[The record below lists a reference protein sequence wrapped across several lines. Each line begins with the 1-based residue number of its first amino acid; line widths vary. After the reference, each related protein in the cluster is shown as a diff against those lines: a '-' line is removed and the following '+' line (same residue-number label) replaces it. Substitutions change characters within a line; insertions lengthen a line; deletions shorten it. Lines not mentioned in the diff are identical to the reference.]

1 MADPDF
7 SLFKE
12 VFIEH
17 CSRTLEDFSKTE
29 GNQDVYAVVLDA
41 EPTYG
46 RVLLRWNTLAALQK
60 TIESYY
66 DSYTPNQ
73 VNGRN
78 GLKFN
83 AGDFSYED
91 PAQPEVM
98 DEFAYLLEY
107 RLSELYDK
115 EEVDDDAPEI
125 QEANDLRAK
134 FIEMLIE
141 VVDELQDVMQ
151 LLNKTDDFM
160 AFVVDHDEDY
170 FQYLDRT
177 VSQETYYRAFPEMK
191 RFAEHKERIKQLPIT
206 QQIEYW
212 FNNYLDL
219 DFILGKDTDEA
230 SKLKGMYLNQYDME
244 DELKL
249 LGAPATD
256 WLVTRFEMLSGYRPM
271 SDGITVV
278 AHFSIRYRLMN
289 MLTKIGLAEE
299 ETTRRLL
306 QILFRKYEEESGE
319 FHESI
324 HIARTLHALNLV
336 RYPEAEIDESRT
348 ILTNIE
354 SYQKLA

>member
-17 CSRTLEDFSKTE
+17 CRRTLEDFSKTN

-46 RVLLRWNTLAALQK
+46 RVILRWNTLEALQK
-60 TIESYY
+60 IAVAFYGSYKP
-66 DSYTPNQ
+66 DQ
-73 VNGRN
+73 VDGRG

-83 AGDFSYED
+83 AINFFYED
-91 PAQPEVM
+91 PAQPEAM
-98 DEFAYLLEY
+98 DEFAYLLEC
-107 RLSELYDK
+107 RLSELNDK
-115 EEVDDDAPEI
+115 WDEDASAPEI
-125 QEANDLRAK
+125 QEANDLRAE

-141 VVDELQDVMQ
+141 MVDELQDVMQ
-151 LLNKTDDFM
+151 LLNKTDDFI
-160 AFVVDHDEDY
+160 AFVVDYDEDY
-170 FQYLDRT
+170 LQYLDRK
-177 VSQETYYRAFPEMK
+177 VSQEVYYRAFPEMK

-206 QQIEYW
+206 EQIEYW

-219 DFILGKDTDEA
+219 DIFIGKDTDEA
-230 SKLKGMYLNQYDME
+230 SKLKGMYLNKYDME
-244 DELKL
+244 DELIL

-256 WLVTRFEMLSGYRPM
+256 WLVTHFGMLSGYRPM
-271 SDGITVV
+271 PDGIADV
-278 AHFSIRYRLMN
+278 ARSAIRYRLMN
-289 MLTKIGLAEE
+289 MLKMIGLAEE

-306 QILFRKYEEESGE
+306 QILLRKYMEYRESDE
-319 FHESI
+319 CI
-324 HIARTLHALNLV
+324 QIARTLHALNPE
-336 RYPEAEIDESRT
+336 RYPEAEVDESRV